1 MSLDISNV
9 LKDWPYEP
17 GQLNVR
23 LIVGEDDE
31 PKIQMRI
38 DLGVLQ
44 METEGRP
51 DGLRP
56 EGHESL
62 LELQEANLDGH
73 IEEHGS
79 EEGFSLDAED
89 CRLLREEAVQYYHRY
104 ISLLVLE
111 DYEGV
116 IRDTSRNLRLLDF
129 CAKHAEREE
138 DRNILEQF
146 RPYLIMMR
154 ARAMAS
160 QALDANEAKAAML
173 AIDDGLE
180 QIRAHFTEIGRAE
193 GVDASNEARLLNAMR
208 EALAPKLPVS
218 QKDELRQRLD
228 QAISQE
234 NYELAAILRDE
245 LKLMRE

>member
-9 LKDWPYEP
+9 FKDWPYEP

-23 LIVGEDDE
+23 LIVGDDGE
-31 PKIQMRI
+31 PKIQMRV

-56 EGHESL
+56 EGFESL
-62 LELQEANLDGH
+62 LELHEARLDAH
-73 IEEHGS
+73 LEEHGT
-79 EEGFSLDAED
+79 EEGFTLDAD
-89 CRLLREEAVQYYHRY
+89 TCRALREEAVQYYHRY

-129 CAKHAEREE
+129 CSHYAENEE
-138 DRNILEQF
+138 DQTILEQF

-154 ARAMAS
+154 TRAMAS
-160 QALDANEAKAAML
+160 QALDSNESKAALLSIDEGIDEIRTHFNEAGEADKF
-173 AIDDGLE
+173 E
-180 QIRAHFTEIGRAE
+180 
-193 GVDASNEARLLNAMR
+193 ASNEARLLRGMR
-208 EALAPKLPVS
+208 DALAPKLPVS
-218 QKDELRQRLD
+218 QRDELRQRLE
-228 QAISQE
+228 QAIAHE

-245 LKLMRE
+245 LRMMPE